1 MRKVIAA
8 INMTLDGFCDHTAGI
23 ADDELHKHY
32 NELLSNA
39 DTLLFGRITYQLME
53 SYWPSVVKNPT
64 GNKPMDVF
72 AVLIDNISKIV
83 FSRTL
88 KNVDPIAFGWKNTE
102 LKKEV
107 IKEEVLELKQP
118 RKGGSKNIL
127 VGSPSLIVALT
138 QLHLIDE
145 YQLGVQP
152 IILGSGLPLFKNV
165 KDRVDLK
172 LLKTKTFGCGAVTL
186 YYEPTKK

>member
-1 MRKVIAA
+1 MRKLIAA
-8 INMTLDGFCDHTAGI
+8 INMTLDGFCDHTAMI
-23 ADDELHKHY
+23 ADEEIHQHY

-39 DTLLFGRITYQLME
+39 DTLLYGRITYQLME
-53 SYWPSVVKNPT
+53 SYWPTVVKNPT
-64 GNKPMDVF
+64 GNKPTDEF
-72 AVLIDNISKIV
+72 AVTIDNISKIV

-88 KNVDPIAFGWKNTE
+88 KNVDWKNTK

-107 IKEEVLELKQP
+107 IKEEVLELKQQA
-118 RKGGSKNIL
+118 GKNIL

-138 QLHLIDE
+138 QLDLIDE

-152 IILGSGLPLFKNV
+152 IVLGSGLPLFKNV
-165 KDRVDLK
+165 KDRINLK

>member
-1 MRKVIAA
+1 MRKLIAA
-8 INMTLDGFCDHTAGI
+8 INMTLDGFCDHTAMI
-23 ADDELHKHY
+23 ADEEIHQHY

-39 DTLLFGRITYQLME
+39 GTLIYGRITYQLME

-64 GNKPMDVF
+64 GNKPRDEF

-88 KNVDPIAFGWKNTE
+88 KNVDWKNTK

-107 IKEEVLELKQP
+107 IKEEVLELKQSSN
-118 RKGGSKNIL
+118 GGSKNIL

-138 QLHLIDE
+138 QLDLIDE

-152 IILGSGLPLFKNV
+152 IVLGSGLPLFKNV
-165 KDRVDLK
+165 KDRVNLI

-186 YYEPTKK
+186 YYESAKK